1 MVHYALALLCVV
13 GIACGQI
20 LFKLSALSLSEF
32 GLSSIKTLG
41 IFFAAMCLYGVTS
54 IAWVF
59 VLRKLELGKVYP
71 LMALAFVF
79 VPVVSYFTLGERF
92 APQYFVG
99 VALIV
104 AGICVAVRA

>member
-1 MVHYALALLCVV
+1 MFHYALALVCVV

-20 LFKLSALSLSEF
+20 LFKLSAHALSES
-32 GLSSIKTLG
+32 GMSIKTFG
-41 IFFAAMCLYGVTS
+41 FFFAAMCLYGVTS
-54 IAWVF
+54 IAWVV

-79 VPVVSYFTLGERF
+79 VPLASYFALGERF

-99 VALIV
+99 VALII